1 MMKKRLAVL
10 VALTCAICMT
20 ACGGGSKESTQAT
33 SGTADTDSAKQE
45 LADAVE
51 STMTAVEDTV
61 NEMAT
66 EMAGA
71 IDDTKI
77 IDYAT
82 FAAADIDEPVVVETY
97 VQAKQI
103 WWQGATSLYT
113 QNKDGAY
120 FIYNIP
126 MTMEEYEKLVP
137 GTRIFVS
144 GYKSEWSGEVEITD
158 AKYEIVEGESF
169 IAEPVDI
176 TDMLG
181 SDDLINYQNQYF
193 SVKDMQVVASKD
205 AEGNEVAYIYNWDG
219 SGTEGDD
226 LYFNVSK
233 GGADDPVYT
242 FTVESNLSEPGSEV
256 YEAVKALEIGQT
268 VDMDGY
274 LYWYE
279 GANPHVVSV
288 TVK

>member
-1 MMKKRLAVL
+1 MIKKRLAVL
-10 VALTCAICMT
+10 VALTCAICIT
-20 ACGGGSKESTQAT
+20 ACGGGSKENTQAT
-33 SGTADTDSAKQE
+33 TGTTETESIPKE
-45 LADAVE
+45 LADEVE
-51 STMTAVEDTV
+51 STLTAVEDTV
-61 NEMAT
+61 NDMAT

-82 FAAADIDEPVVVETY
+82 FVAADIDEPVVVETY

-120 FIYNIP
+120 FIYNVP

-137 GTRIFVS
+137 GTRILVS

>member
-1 MMKKRLAVL
+1 MGASVGNRYQCSQGGTLKGDECVVTTPARLLGDVN
-10 VALTCAICMT
+10 
-20 ACGGGSKESTQAT
+20 G
-33 SGTADTDSAKQE
+33 DSVIND
-45 LADAVE
+45 ADAGKIYNFLN
-51 STMTAVEDTV
+51 
-61 NEMAT
+61 NENS
-66 EMAGA
+66 EIG
-71 IDDTKI
+71 DVFS
-77 IDYAT
+77 

-120 FIYNIP
+120 FIYNVP

-137 GTRIFVS
+137 GTRILVS

>member
-10 VALTCAICMT
+10 VALTCAICIT
-20 ACGGGSKESTQAT
+20 ACGGGSKENTQAT
-33 SGTADTDSAKQE
+33 TGTTETESIPQE
-45 LADAVE
+45 LADEVE
-51 STMTAVEDTV
+51 STLTAVEDTV
-61 NEMAT
+61 NDMAT

-82 FAAADIDEPVVVETY
+82 FVAADIDEPVVVETY

>member
-10 VALTCAICMT
+10 VALTCALCMT
-20 ACGGGSKESTQAT
+20 ACGGGSKDSTQAS
-33 SGTADTDSAKQE
+33 SGTAETESAEQALIDE
-45 LADAVE
+45 LD
-51 STMTAVEDTV
+51 STMAAVEDTV

-66 EMAGA
+66 EMSGA
-71 IDDTKI
+71 IDDTKL
-77 IDYAT
+77 IDYAG
-82 FAAADIDEPVVVETY
+82 FIAADIDEPVVVETY

-137 GTRIFVS
+137 GTRILVS
-144 GYKSEWSGEVEITD
+144 GYKAEWSGEVEITD

-176 TDMLG
+176 TDILG
-181 SDDLINYQNQYF
+181 ADDLINYQNQYF
-193 SVKDMQVVASKD
+193 CVKDMQIAASTD
-205 AEGNEVAYIYNWDG
+205 ADGNEVAYIYDWDG
-219 SGTEGDD
+219 SGSDGSD
-226 LYFNVSK
+226 LYFKATK

-242 FTVESNLSEPGSEV
+242 FTVESNLSEPGTDV

-268 VDMDGY
+268 VDMEGY

>member
-71 IDDTKI
+71 IDDSKI

-181 SDDLINYQNQYF
+181 S
-193 SVKDMQVVASKD
+193 
-205 AEGNEVAYIYNWDG
+205 
-219 SGTEGDD
+219 
-226 LYFNVSK
+226 
-233 GGADDPVYT
+233 
-242 FTVESNLSEPGSEV
+242 
-256 YEAVKALEIGQT
+256 QT
-268 VDMDGY
+268 CSAPM
-274 LYWYE
+274 
-279 GANPHVVSV
+279 
-288 TVK
+288 T

>member
-10 VALTCAICMT
+10 VALTCAIGMT

-45 LADAVE
+45 LANQVE
-51 STMTAVEDTV
+51 STLTAVEDTV
-61 NEMAT
+61 NDMAT

-82 FAAADIDEPVVVETY
+82 FVAADIDEPVVVETY

-120 FIYNIP
+120 FIYNVP

-137 GTRIFVS
+137 GTRILVS

>member
-20 ACGGGSKESTQAT
+20 ACQAT

-45 LADAVE
+45 LANQVE
-51 STMTAVEDTV
+51 STLTAVEDTV
-61 NEMAT
+61 NDMAT

-82 FAAADIDEPVVVETY
+82 FVAADIDEPVVVETY

-120 FIYNIP
+120 FIYNVP

-137 GTRIFVS
+137 GTRILVS